1 MDSLKLLS
9 VGNSFSDDAMEYVWQ
24 IASALGFKKIELGN
38 LYIGGC
44 SLATHRENALSGAE
58 VYEFRTNTD
67 GVWRTENK
75 SLVYGVTFRDWDVVS
90 LQQASPFSGREET
103 YNEDLFFLID
113 FIKRRAKNPNVKL
126 VWHMTWAYAKD
137 SEHEAFANYGQNQ
150 GTMYEMIVKTVQKK
164 ILPTNVFSTVI
175 PSGTAIQNAR
185 TSFLGDSLN
194 RDGFHLSI
202 PLGRYVAGLTLVT
215 AVTGADISQIA
226 YAPEGV
232 SDAERAAAVESAE
245 NACRAPFAVTPSR
258 YMKKDF

>member
-1 MDSLKLLS
+1 M
-9 VGNSFSDDAMEYVWQ
+9 
-24 IASALGFKKIELGN
+24 
-38 LYIGGC
+38 
-44 SLATHRENALSGAE
+44 
-58 VYEFRTNTD
+58 
-67 GVWRTENK
+67 
-75 SLVYGVTFRDWDVVS
+75 
-90 LQQASPFSGREET
+90 
-103 YNEDLFFLID
+103 
-113 FIKRRAKNPNVKL
+113 KL